1 MAKGQQ
7 SSAAT
12 PAGGL
17 VERTVRLTLLAG
29 LGVSVSLI
37 VVGLLVALL
46 PGRSLPHGVVG
57 LSGALRAIGRGR
69 PAGFVSLGL
78 LALILTPVVRV
89 TGSVIVFL
97 RERDWRYTAVTAVVL
112 SVMLVSLWVGQS

>member
-1 MAKGQQ
+1 MVERRR
-7 SSAAT
+7 SSTAT
-12 PAGGL
+12 PATGL
-17 VERTVRLTLLAG
+17 IERTVRLTLLAG

-37 VVGLLVALL
+37 LSGLVIGVAQ
-46 PGRSLPHGVVG
+46 GRPLPHHVVG

-78 LALILTPVVRV
+78 LALILTPMVRV

-112 SVMLVSLWVGQS
+112 SVMLASLWVGQS